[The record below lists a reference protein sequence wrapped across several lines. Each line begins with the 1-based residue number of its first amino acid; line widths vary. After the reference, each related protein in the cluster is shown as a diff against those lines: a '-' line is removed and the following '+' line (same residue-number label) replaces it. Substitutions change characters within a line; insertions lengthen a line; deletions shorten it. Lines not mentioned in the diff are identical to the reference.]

1 MLVGDYCP
9 RALDPVFL
17 FRDDFLDEVEEE
29 LSKSLEEVEA
39 LKELEKAV
47 AHEGF
52 LKEREYHAPMKP
64 EVAPPKPKR

>member
-29 LSKSLEEVEA
+29 LSKSIKEVEA
-39 LKELEKAV
+39 LKDLEKAV
-47 AHEGF
+47 QDEKF
-52 LKEREYHAPMKP
+52 LKDQEHHEPIKP
-64 EVAPPKPKR
+64 ALAPPKPKK